1 MMQFK
6 IDENL
11 PVECV
16 QRLQAAGYA
25 AETVAA
31 EGLAGQPDAVVFA
44 FCQHEQR
51 VLVTLDRGFGDIRRY
66 PIGSHA
72 GIIVQRPVRQDRAM
86 CLALVEQL
94 LPLLREQELA
104 GCIWIVEWGR
114 VRVRSARGG

>member
-16 QRLQAAGYA
+16 QRLQAAGYS

-44 FCQHEQR
+44 FC
-51 VLVTLDRGFGDIRRY
+51 
-66 PIGSHA
+66 
-72 GIIVQRPVRQDRAM
+72 
-86 CLALVEQL
+86 
-94 LPLLREQELA
+94 
-104 GCIWIVEWGR
+104 
-114 VRVRSARGG
+114 